1 MRKATINDVAKLA
14 GVSIKTVSRVINKEA
29 NVSTS
34 TRERVLEAAKSLK
47 YQPSQSAR
55 GLAGNKSYMLG
66 ILYDHLSPGYLM
78 NVQQGILKTCKE
90 FHYGLILNPVDHKAD
105 DLEEILEAWFRH
117 SRIDGLILTPPFGSD
132 QRVIDAL
139 VRNNVAAIAISE
151 LPLNELPYVVVDEVS
166 AARDLTRHLI
176 ENNHKKIAF
185 IKGEDDHQSTKL
197 RLRGF
202 QKEMEAH
209 DLSVDPTLVAS
220 GDFRYEGSLDAA
232 RRLLDRD
239 DPPTAIFAANDDMA
253 AAVISI
259 AHRRGLK
266 IPDDIAVV
274 GFDNSPIASQVWP
287 TITTIDQPV
296 QVMASLACEQLI
308 RDIKG
313 PSVAYESDDTR
324 KQKIVPYAMH
334 VRASSTAMDHD

>member
-29 NVSTS
+29 NVSS
-34 TRERVLEAAKSLK
+34 LTRERVLEAVQTLK

-78 NVQQGILKTCKE
+78 NVQQGILKVCKD
-90 FHYGLILNPVDHKAD
+90 FHYGLILNPVDHKAT
-105 DLEEILEAWFRH
+105 DLEDILDAWFRH

-132 QRVIDAL
+132 QRVIDAMA
-139 VRNNVAAIAISE
+139 RNNVAAIAISE

-166 AARDLTRHLI
+166 AARDLTKHLI
-176 ENNHKKIAF
+176 ENGHKRIAF

-197 RLRGF
+197 RLKGF
-202 QKEMEAH
+202 QQEMG
-209 DLSVDPTLVAS
+209 SSGINVDSTLIES
-220 GDFRYEGSLDAA
+220 GDFRYEGSLGAA

-239 DPPTAIFAANDDMA
+239 VPPTAIFAANDDMA
-253 AAVISI
+253 AAVISV
-259 AHRRGLK
+259 AHRRGMK

-287 TITTIDQPV
+287 AITTIDQPV
-296 QVMASLACEQLI
+296 QLMASLACEQLI
-308 RDIKG
+308 LDIKTSSNTNDSEDKDG
-313 PSVAYESDDTR
+313 
-324 KQKIVPYAMH
+324 QKIVPYAMH
-334 VRASSTAMDHD
+334 VRASSSETEND